1 MKVSR
6 RMFMRAAPAAPVV
19 AQQAV
24 KDIATKAAL
33 SVVGGA
39 SGGVPIGYGGAIAQ
53 AGGYESAR
61 RGAVSYIGDLIRSGK
76 RPEWRVG
83 TDRLQARRRAIMLD
97 ADVEALVSVSSAAK
111 RRMQF
116 EREYD
121 RIIEEEE
128 AHRQHEAGWM
138 GLLKRF
144 GWSD

>member
-97 ADVEALVSVSSAAK
+97 ADVGRLSQCLRPPSAACSSSASTTVFSKRK
-111 RRMQF
+111 RRTASM
-116 EREYD
+116 RLD
-121 RIIEEEE
+121 GR
-128 AHRQHEAGWM
+128 GC
-138 GLLKRF
+138 
-144 GWSD
+144 